1 MITYKGEVLPIEIK
15 SGKDYEKHSALNNL
29 LNNENYEI
37 NKAFVFCNDNYKVS
51 GKVHYFPVYM
61 LSFIEKSA

>member
-37 NKAFVFCNDNYKVS
+37 NKAFV
-51 GKVHYFPVYM
+51 M
-61 LSFIEKSA
+61 IIIM